1 MKNIVLVKQK
11 VMDFSF
17 VASKS
22 SFEKLNRHFL
32 GRKIILDKA
41 WKYRRNYELQ
51 RSKICEQIKMII
63 DIIYNTKETAAI
75 KF

>member
-11 VMDFSF
+11 VMDFF

-22 SFEKLNRHFL
+22 SFEKLNGHFL

-41 WKYRRNYELQ
+41 WKYRRKL
-51 RSKICEQIKMII
+51 
-63 DIIYNTKETAAI
+63 
-75 KF
+75 